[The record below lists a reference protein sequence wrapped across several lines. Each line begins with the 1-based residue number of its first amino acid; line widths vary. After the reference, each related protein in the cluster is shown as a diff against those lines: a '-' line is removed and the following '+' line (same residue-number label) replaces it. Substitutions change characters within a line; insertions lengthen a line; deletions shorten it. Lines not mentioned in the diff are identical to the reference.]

1 MAKSLVMSFLTEA
14 GKKATLNVPNVKGD
28 ITKEQILS
36 VMNTVISK
44 NIFATAN
51 GALSK
56 VDSARI
62 EDRSSTAIDLK

>member
-1 MAKSLVMSFLTEA
+1 MAKSLVMNFLTET
-14 GKKATLNVPNVKGD
+14 GKKVALKVPNVKD
-28 ITKEQILS
+28 DVTKDQILS

-44 NIFATAN
+44 NIFTTSN

-62 EDRSSTAIDLK
+62 DDSTSTAIDLK